1 MKSETDWLCFLGS
14 LPQALPQEENQL
26 DFFEFDSDEGFGSG

>member
-14 LPQALPQEENQL
+14 LPQAFPQEENQL
-26 DFFEFDSDEGFGSG
+26 DFFEFDSEGGFGSG

>member
-14 LPQALPQEENQL
+14 APQAFPQEENQL
-26 DFFEFDSDEGFGSG
+26 DFFELASDGGFGSG